1 LGQELN
7 VKPSKIVAGSEAG
20 KTNEL
25 LQALATVLENKQ
37 SSTKKNPS
45 NKKPSES
52 GAGNKGIAEHN
63 TPTKVTK
70 SSNGTN
76 NIKPKA
82 TSHAAAT
89 TKKTESSKESTVVK
103 KPTTKPAAK
112 PAAKNVTPKPTVKA
126 VAKAEASA
134 PLESDSTPKRKKS
147 DAGISILNQHDLT
160 SEMVNEKDSI
170 TPTKKSPSA
179 SLSSRKKSARD
190 KSPVPFPG
198 PELFSTLE
206 NERVKE
212 FGMSSSTKQ
221 SPQMSP
227 DLASTDSGITVEH
240 PPSAPLNVN
249 QTRILYIISLL
260 IKRNRCQNNVRFSFN
275 RGFDQ

>member
-1 LGQELN
+1 MGQELN
-7 VKPSKIVAGSEAG
+7 VKPSKIVAGSEAD

-25 LQALATVLENKQ
+25 LQALATVLENKH
-37 SSTKKNPS
+37 SNTKKNPS
-45 NKKPSES
+45 NKKPKES
-52 GAGNKGIAEHN
+52 GASNKGIAEHN
-63 TPTKVTK
+63 TPTKVPK
-70 SSNGTN
+70 PSNGTIN
-76 NIKPKA
+76 NMKPKA
-82 TSHAAAT
+82 TPPAAAT

-112 PAAKNVTPKPTVKA
+112 PAAKNVTSKPTVKA
-126 VAKAEASA
+126 VAKAEALA

-147 DAGISILNQHDLT
+147 DAGISILNQHELT
-160 SEMVNEKDSI
+160 SEMANEKDSI
-170 TPTKKSPSA
+170 TPTKKLPSA

-206 NERVKE
+206 NERIKE

-249 QTRILYIISLL
+249 QTSLYIHNIPFNKKKSISE
-260 IKRNRCQNNVRFSFN
+260 
-275 RGFDQ
+275 